1 MKKKIQVIFIV
12 LIFALIITSCASE
25 TNYKDG
31 KYSAEMSQAFADENG
46 HGWQSFMTATVKDG
60 VVMDV
65 NYDSK
70 SGDQLKSETTA
81 ETYPMTPHPTE
92 WIPQLNE
99 NLNKAKTVKEVE
111 AVSGATHAS
120 EEAKALYAAIL
131 NAAEKGDTTTVI
143 VDDTTL

>member
-1 MKKKIQVIFIV
+1 MKKKIQVILIV
-12 LIFALIITSCASE
+12 LVFALIVTSCASQ

-46 HGWQSFMTATVKDG
+46 HGWQSYMTATVKDG
-60 VVMDV
+60 VVMDI
-65 NYDSK
+65 NYDSR

-99 NLNKAKTVKEVE
+99 NLSKAKTAKDVE

-120 EEAKALYAAIL
+120 DEAKALYAAIL
-131 NAAEKGDTTTVI
+131 KAAAEGNTTTV
-143 VDDTTL
+143 VLDDTTL